1 MRSLL
6 RFRGYIITS
15 LVWII
20 ILGLYVAYDRW
31 PRPETIVIETP
42 SPVPSATV
50 GPIVIHVSGAVRNPG
65 VYQLASGARSQQAIE
80 AAGGLLP
87 DANPDGLNLAAYL
100 ADGQQVYVPRIGET
114 PPRLTASPK
123 GTRTATP
130 GAGIPVNLNT
140 ASIEQLEALPCFGS
154 ILAERIVT
162 YRQANGP
169 FHNLEEIDQIEGIGP
184 SCIEKVRGQLIIQ

>member
-20 ILGLYVAYDRW
+20 ILGLYVVYDRW

-42 SPVPSATV
+42 SAVHSATI

-65 VYQLASGARSQQAIE
+65 VYQLAPDARSQQAIE
-80 AAGGLLP
+80 AAGGLLS
-87 DANPDGLNLAAYL
+87 DANPSGLNLAAHL
-100 ADGQQVYVPRIGET
+100 ADGQQVYVPRLGET
-114 PPRLTASPK
+114 PPQPTVSPK
-123 GTRTATP
+123 GTRTPLPAS
-130 GAGIPVNLNT
+130 GILVDLNT
-140 ASIEQLEALPCFGS
+140 ASVEQLEALPCFGPT
-154 ILAERIVT
+154 LAARIVA

-169 FHNLEEIDQIEGIGP
+169 FRSLEEIDQIEGVGP
-184 SCIEKVRGQLIIQ
+184 SCIEKVRSQLIIQ

>member
-1 MRSLL
+1 MQSLL

-15 LVWII
+15 LVWVI

-42 SPVPSATV
+42 SAVPSATV
-50 GPIVIHVSGAVRNPG
+50 GLIVIHVSGAVRNPG
-65 VYQLASGARSQQAIE
+65 VYQLAPDARSQQAIE

-87 DANPDGLNLAAYL
+87 DANPDGLNLAEHL

-114 PPRLTASPK
+114 PPQPTASPK
-123 GTRTATP
+123 GTRAATP
-130 GAGIPVNLNT
+130 SAGILVDLNT
-140 ASIEQLEALPCFGS
+140 ATVEQLEALPCFGS
-154 ILAERIVT
+154 TLAERIVA

-169 FHNLEEIDQIEGIGP
+169 FRSLEEIDQIEGVGP
-184 SCIEKVRGQLIIQ
+184 ACIEKVRNQLIIQ